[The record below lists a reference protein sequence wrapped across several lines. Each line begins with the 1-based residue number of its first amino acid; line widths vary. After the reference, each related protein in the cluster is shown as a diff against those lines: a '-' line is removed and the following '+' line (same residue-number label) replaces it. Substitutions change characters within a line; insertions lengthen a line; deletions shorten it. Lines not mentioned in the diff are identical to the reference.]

1 MRTVHGPLATPART
15 YSHPSHSRRISPTMI
30 APACRVT
37 LRISLFLRATDISLF
52 FPALKSARYQPPVPQ
67 RTRQDRHSVSRYATF
82 YSFNRIPIN
91 CTHTH
96 TECRLEFHYV
106 PMDTIISRASINCP
120 NSPHG
125 LFYFENSTATEIR
138 LKFFLLPRFLSRN
151 DRFRGPRLKCLI

>member
-1 MRTVHGPLATPART
+1 MSAMRANCAWSISNAGTNVFSSIAYPTYFSDDDRSCLSRYLA
-15 YSHPSHSRRISPTMI
+15 HLVIS
-30 APACRVT
+30 ASDRYF
-37 LRISLFLRATDISLF
+37 SFF

-151 DRFRGPRLKCLI
+151 DRFRG